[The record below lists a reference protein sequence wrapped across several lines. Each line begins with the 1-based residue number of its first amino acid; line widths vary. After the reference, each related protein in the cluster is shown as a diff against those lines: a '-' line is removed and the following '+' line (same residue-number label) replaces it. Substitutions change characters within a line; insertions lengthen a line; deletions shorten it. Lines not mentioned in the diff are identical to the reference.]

1 MTIQNPEAVPIRLFS
16 AGSNAVSGSGEA
28 GWVDGHIASLAA
40 SPAVAT
46 VRFDLGE
53 DWVLFPFIR
62 LHIWWAA
69 PSSGTVNAQVYS
81 GDTLGALTRRIGFI
95 DTDSGSTTYMTIA
108 SASGPQT
115 MDLRPMGRYLTFT
128 ATNNDGVNAV
138 GATSRVDLAQYPH

>member
-16 AGSNAVSGSGEA
+16 AGANAVSGSGEA

-40 SPAVAT
+40 SGVAT

-53 DWVLFPFIR
+53 DWILFPFIR
-62 LHIWWAA
+62 LFVSWVG
-69 PSSGTVNAQVYS
+69 PSSGTSNLQVYS

-95 DTDSGSTTYMTIA
+95 DTDSISTTFVTLS

-115 MDLRPMGRYLTFT
+115 LDLRPMGRYLTIT
-128 ATNNDGVNAV
+128 ATNADATNAV
-138 GATSRVDLAQYPH
+138 GASARVDLAQYPH

>member
-1 MTIQNPEAVPIRLFS
+1 MTIQNPEATPIRLFS
-16 AGSNAVSGSGEA
+16 AGANAVSGSGEA

-40 SPAVAT
+40 AAAAT

-53 DWVLFPFIR
+53 DWILFPFIR
-62 LHIWWAA
+62 LFISWTA
-69 PSSGTVNAQVYS
+69 PSSGTVNGQVYS

-95 DTDSGSTTYMTIA
+95 DTDSISTTFVTLT

-128 ATNNDGVNAV
+128 ATNNDGANAV
-138 GATSRVDLAQYPH
+138 GAGARVDLAQYPN